1 MRDCLVRESALGD
14 EFVAVVT
21 TSSLS
26 LATFAKLKIADSL
39 QFMNTLLNDLAR
51 RNGAFVS
58 SSVIG

>member
-21 TSSLS
+21 SSLS
-26 LATFAKLKIADSL
+26 LASFAKLKIADSL